1 MNNQKLENSLNLA
14 LDATPEEREKAPN
27 LEIGYN
33 PLESTWELIVKYTGD
48 ISRIAGENVQV
59 VPLLGGYAILTLPE
73 AYIQR
78 LAELPEITFIGK
90 PKRLFFAVN
99 QGRAASC
106 INPLQTSNSPLG
118 PALMG
123 RGVIVACVDSGI
135 HYAHPD
141 FCRADGTTR
150 ILSLWDQSV
159 PGNPPEGYFIGTEYT
174 QEQIN
179 EALRQ
184 ETPAARYEIV
194 PSRDL
199 SGHGTGV
206 MGIAAG
212 NGRASQG
219 AYRGVAPE
227 SDLIVVKLGPSRP
240 EGFPRTTELMQGIDY
255 VIRQGAA
262 LGRPV
267 ALNLS
272 FGNNY
277 GSHSG
282 DSLLSTYIDSAAG
295 MGKNVICVGT
305 GNEGNRAL
313 HTSGVL
319 EEGVVQNVQLAVST
333 YETGMNIQIWK
344 SYVDQVEIALVHP
357 NGRIVGPFQEIL
369 GPQRFTIGSTEIL
382 LYYGE
387 PGPYSLSQ
395 EIYIELIP
403 RESYLDSGVWEFR
416 LQPSRIIEGEYHM
429 WLPGGNVLNEG
440 TRFYLP
446 SPYTTLTIPSTA
458 GKVISVGAY
467 DSRYQSYADFFFFL
481 YTRMVG
487 AVKPDL
493 AAPGVD
499 IQTTA
504 VGGGYDSRTGTSFA
518 TPFVTGS
525 AALMMEW
532 GIVNQNDPFLYG
544 EKVKAYLRRGAK
556 HLLGQQ
562 TWPNPRLGFGVLCLQ
577 DSFPV

>member
-1 MNNQKLENSLNLA
+1 
-14 LDATPEEREKAPN
+14 
-27 LEIGYN
+27 
-33 PLESTWELIVKYTGD
+33 
-48 ISRIAGENVQV
+48 
-59 VPLLGGYAILTLPE
+59 
-73 AYIQR
+73 
-78 LAELPEITFIGK
+78 
-90 PKRLFFAVN
+90 
-99 QGRAASC
+99 
-106 INPLQTSNSPLG
+106 
-118 PALMG
+118 
-123 RGVIVACVDSGI
+123 
-135 HYAHPD
+135 
-141 FCRADGTTR
+141 
-150 ILSLWDQSV
+150 
-159 PGNPPEGYFIGTEYT
+159 
-174 QEQIN
+174 
-179 EALRQ
+179 
-184 ETPAARYEIV
+184 
-194 PSRDL
+194 
-199 SGHGTGV
+199 
-206 MGIAAG
+206 
-212 NGRASQG
+212 
-219 AYRGVAPE
+219 
-227 SDLIVVKLGPSRP
+227 
-240 EGFPRTTELMQGIDY
+240 
-255 VIRQGAA
+255 
-262 LGRPV
+262 
-267 ALNLS
+267 
-272 FGNNY
+272 
-277 GSHSG
+277 
-282 DSLLSTYIDSAAG
+282 

-467 DSRYQSYADFFFFL
+467 DSRYQSYADFSGRG

>member
-1 MNNQKLENSLNLA
+1 
-14 LDATPEEREKAPN
+14 
-27 LEIGYN
+27 
-33 PLESTWELIVKYTGD
+33 
-48 ISRIAGENVQV
+48 
-59 VPLLGGYAILTLPE
+59 
-73 AYIQR
+73 
-78 LAELPEITFIGK
+78 
-90 PKRLFFAVN
+90 
-99 QGRAASC
+99 
-106 INPLQTSNSPLG
+106 
-118 PALMG
+118 MG

-135 HYAHPD
+135 DYAHPD

-467 DSRYQSYADFFFFL
+467 DSRYQSYADFSGRG